1 MLRVLKDAKMIF
13 FVKHFPYLQFPDA
26 FVLVLV
32 ERPRAAA
39 EDWAWN
45 TTIVTNDVIFCNFVA
60 KSPFYLLNSRM
71 HSCFLGKIEAKMP
84 RKTLLASIRMFSCI
98 PGHMLKKLMKMEA
111 P

>member
-1 MLRVLKDAKMIF
+1 MSNTNTNTNTNTTSSSSSNAAATVTSSTCTLNNSLSFDKVLRVLKDAKMIL

-60 KSPFYLLNSRM
+60 KSPFIY
-71 HSCFLGKIEAKMP
+71 
-84 RKTLLASIRMFSCI
+84 
-98 PGHMLKKLMKMEA
+98 
-111 P
+111 